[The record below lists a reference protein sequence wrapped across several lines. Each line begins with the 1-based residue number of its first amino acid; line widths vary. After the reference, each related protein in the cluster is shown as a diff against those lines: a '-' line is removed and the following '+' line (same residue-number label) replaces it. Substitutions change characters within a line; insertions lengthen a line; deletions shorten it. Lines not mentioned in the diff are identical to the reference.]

1 MYWRNIIPVFLVH
14 AFNVKSVSCIVNY
27 LMISN
32 IHNRTLKSDI
42 LFTYLCIRDF
52 FNRHD
57 LMKHWVQV
65 FNSIDA
71 LKIINAL
78 LLKIIINRLGTN
90 SSLEIKIGSFISSV
104 TAFAFLMSFYLNK
117 FSILAVEHMH
127 FQMSFYLNK
136 FSILGV

>member
-1 MYWRNIIPVFLVH
+1 
-14 AFNVKSVSCIVNY
+14 
-27 LMISN
+27 
-32 IHNRTLKSDI
+32 
-42 LFTYLCIRDF
+42 
-52 FNRHD
+52 
-57 LMKHWVQV
+57 MKHWVQV